1 MAKNQPTTDT
11 NPAPGTPA
19 AAPVKLRATKKITVG
34 GCTIAPGK
42 VFSAHPDKA
51 SEMISAGVAV
61 AMEPTF

>member
-11 NPAPGTPA
+11 KPATE
-19 AAPVKLRATKKITVG
+19 PVKLRATKKITVA

-51 SEMISAGVAV
+51 SEMISAGAAV
-61 AMEPTF
+61 LVEPSF